1 MLSPVSTLSASFGRL
16 GLVVT
21 VGAAFGVGMGVGI
34 GVAIGV
40 EAGVAMGVDGGVA
53 TIFEVGITSGI
64 AFEGEARL
72 AGDDSL
78 RPRFCEGES
87 IVKS

>member
-1 MLSPVSTLSASFGRL
+1 MVSPVSTLSASIGRL

-21 VGAAFGVGMGVGI
+21 VGAAFGVGMGVEM
-34 GVAIGV
+34 GVAKGLEVGI
-40 EAGVAMGVDGGVA
+40 AMGVDGCVA
-53 TIFEVGITSGI
+53 PVGEESDSGGM
-64 AFEGEARL
+64 ALEGEARL

-78 RPRFCEGES
+78 RPRFCEGET

>member
-21 VGAAFGVGMGVGI
+21 VGVAFGVGMGVEMGATKGLEVGI
-34 GVAIGV
+34 
-40 EAGVAMGVDGGVA
+40 AMGVDCGAATVVEGVTGGM
-53 TIFEVGITSGI
+53 